1 MRAIPDGLFAL
12 PRDLH
17 YICNMKKEGFSWKKR
32 ARSFRYAFAGIR
44 SLIATE
50 HNAWIHCAAAA
61 CAIAAGIGFSVSATE
76 WIAIV
81 MCIGGVLAAEGFNS
95 AIEALADR
103 VSPGYDEA
111 VKRTKDIA
119 AGAVL
124 LTAIAAAV
132 TGLIIFVPKIAGL
145 IE

>member
-1 MRAIPDGLFAL
+1 M
-12 PRDLH
+12 
-17 YICNMKKEGFSWKKR
+17 
-32 ARSFRYAFAGIR
+32 
-44 SLIATE
+44 
-50 HNAWIHCAAAA
+50 
-61 CAIAAGIGFSVSATE
+61 
-76 WIAIV
+76 
-81 MCIGGVLAAEGFNS
+81 
-95 AIEALADR
+95 IEALADR